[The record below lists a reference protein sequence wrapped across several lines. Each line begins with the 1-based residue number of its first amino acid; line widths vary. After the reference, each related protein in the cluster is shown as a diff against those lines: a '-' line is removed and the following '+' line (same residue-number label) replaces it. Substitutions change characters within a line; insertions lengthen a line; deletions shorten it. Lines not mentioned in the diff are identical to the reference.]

1 MIKQTGSLCWTAKYR
16 HYHAGLNLQ
25 SRIFWID
32 HRLLGFQGSYLK
44 LMHII
49 AKSFAL
55 VQVSS
60 LARLDAFYI
69 QTKLKYLL
77 HIIVE
82 IWGISHGRPASV
94 APLF

>member
-1 MIKQTGSLCWTAKYR
+1 
-16 HYHAGLNLQ
+16 
-25 SRIFWID
+25 
-32 HRLLGFQGSYLK
+32 
-44 LMHII
+44 MHII